1 MGLKILRR
9 NKKSSSKQGE
19 LQGGG
24 AKSLP
29 GGQRP
34 SDTSTI
40 TTRQTHHVG
49 TTPYQ
54 KPIYQPTPYPDEE
67 ITTLPPL
74 GLLECTTATENNN
87 NVANANNAST
97 MSPADTGVVVNSF
110 PIVNDNEWPVAPS
123 APTPMNTPAQQG
135 EAASR
140 RHLHVDLR
148 PATSYN
154 QQVHSTQH
162 QQPSS
167 SYNVQQQPTNHSMM
181 GLQKITNLPP
191 KKQRHHPISSTSIEI
206 WIPLIFEYDSAS
218 KRVVVVVVL
227 EHALVVTDFAE
238 LAAETLPLASLALT
252 VYE

>member
-9 NKKSSSKQGE
+9 NKKSSSGQQGQ
-19 LQGGG
+19 QGGG

-29 GGQRP
+29 GGGQRP

-40 TTRQTHHVG
+40 TTRQTHHVD

-54 KPIYQPTPYPDEE
+54 KPIYQPTPYADEE
-67 ITTLPPL
+67 VTTLPPL
-74 GLLECTTATENNN
+74 GLLECTVADDDNN

-110 PIVNDNEWPVAPS
+110 PIVNDNEWPMVAPS
-123 APTPMNTPAQQG
+123 PPTPMNTPAQQG

-191 KKQRHHPISSTSIEI
+191 KSKKQPISSGSIDPMAKQFKVTSCYII
-206 WIPLIFEYDSAS
+206 N
-218 KRVVVVVVL
+218 VL
-227 EHALVVTDFAE
+227 
-238 LAAETLPLASLALT
+238 
-252 VYE
+252 